1 MESLWVPKSVL
12 IIVSAVL
19 NKFRQQ
25 STVIFQFAPF
35 KQPNTFIRNLK
46 DHGTT
51 APASLIFRHF
61 PSTEYHIVS
70 IIHLAAWL
78 QGCFSFFS
86 STNKLPNVKV
96 RNKHSDVSAMS
107 IESGFRVLKN
117 HYHLK
122 RPPFQGLKAN
132 EFQVIYKLTA
142 IDYYKYFSGWDA
154 LWSAWEPAAK
164 TLFCRIFQKGLRLD
178 KTEKFQAR
186 R

>member
-1 MESLWVPKSVL
+1 MSGVVTCTKIQRHSLSISRFKAVLLSHILIVSVDGKFRCAKISL

-70 IIHLAAWL
+70 IIHLAA
-78 QGCFSFFS
+78 
-86 STNKLPNVKV
+86 
-96 RNKHSDVSAMS
+96 
-107 IESGFRVLKN
+107 
-117 HYHLK
+117 
-122 RPPFQGLKAN
+122 
-132 EFQVIYKLTA
+132 
-142 IDYYKYFSGWDA
+142 
-154 LWSAWEPAAK
+154 
-164 TLFCRIFQKGLRLD
+164 
-178 KTEKFQAR
+178 
-186 R
+186 